1 MQYSFLEKLFSF
13 TTRNLLSV
21 LCCFLI
27 ITAMWLG
34 VYLDNS
40 LPLVESA
47 GIRIAAATTM
57 NGALANQPIAMNE
70 LKDKV
75 RNDLR
80 DSNKSTVSH
89 PNDDFAQ
96 GKVSKVQ
103 DKPESDRV
111 TEEAEK
117 LGASVDGRS
126 RENVEQVRG
135 DVTRSRAIN
144 NPEGKVEDA
153 IEEVMG
159 NIKDA
164 LN

>member
-1 MQYSFLEKLFSF
+1 MQHRLLEKLFSF
-13 TTRNLLSV
+13 TTRNLLSI

-34 VYLDNS
+34 VYLDNNLS
-40 LPLVESA
+40 LSKSA
-47 GIRIAAATTM
+47 EIKIATATTM
-57 NGALANQPIAMNE
+57 GGALANQPIAMNE
-70 LKDKV
+70 LNDKV

-80 DSNKSTVSH
+80 DSSHSTVSH
-89 PNDDFAQ
+89 PNEDFTQ

-103 DKPESDRV
+103 GKPDRV

-126 RENVEQVRG
+126 RENVEQVSG

-144 NPEGKVEDA
+144 NPEGKVENA
-153 IEEVMG
+153 IEDAMG